1 MDHAKQIREDAFRRE
16 WTRIMAARLQAN
28 YEAIV
33 KQPLSPSLQELVH
46 RLDDAPP

>member
-1 MDHAKQIREDAFRRE
+1 MERLTQIKEGAFRRE

-33 KQPLSPSLQELVH
+33 KQPLSPSLQELVQ